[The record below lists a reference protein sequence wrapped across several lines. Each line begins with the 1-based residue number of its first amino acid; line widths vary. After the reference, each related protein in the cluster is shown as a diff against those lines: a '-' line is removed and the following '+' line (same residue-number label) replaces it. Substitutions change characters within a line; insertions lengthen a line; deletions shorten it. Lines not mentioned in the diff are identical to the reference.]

1 MSGASTVSRRE
12 RRRPAL
18 AGMLGSAL
26 LCTLPAVEAHAQTR
40 IGRLFSSPEQRVELD
55 RLRHGY
61 DDGQDAKPVVD
72 RTGGEFRFE
81 STRRSSALAVTFNGV
96 ILRSD
101 GHRVAWVDGVET
113 AEGATTPAGVRIDAD
128 HTPGGRLRIRLS
140 HARSSAI
147 LAPGQF
153 VGDGGRARE
162 AYESRSDR
170 ATVGNFGRH
179 EADPHGGARAE
190 DAVAS
195 AGLPEW
201 GSAEEMAT
209 DLVPQSSPRARTG
222 TSVLGT
228 RVLDVQPAGDGM
240 RMEGA
245 PAKSDSGG

>member
-1 MSGASTVSRRE
+1 
-12 RRRPAL
+12 
-18 AGMLGSAL
+18 MLGSAL
-26 LCTLPAVEAHAQTR
+26 LCCALAPDAYAQTR
-40 IGRLFSSPEQRVELD
+40 IARLFSSPAQRVELD
-55 RLRHGY
+55 RLRHEY
-61 DDGQDAKPVVD
+61 DDGKDAEPAVD
-72 RTGGEFRFE
+72 RTEGEFRLE

-140 HARSSAI
+140 HARSSAV

-170 ATVGNFGRH
+170 VAGENFDKH
-179 EADPHGGARAE
+179 EADSHGGASAE

-201 GSAEEMAT
+201 GSTEEVAT
-209 DLVPQSSPRARTG
+209 DLVPQSSRRARTG

-228 RVLDVQPAGDGM
+228 RVLDVQPAGDGV